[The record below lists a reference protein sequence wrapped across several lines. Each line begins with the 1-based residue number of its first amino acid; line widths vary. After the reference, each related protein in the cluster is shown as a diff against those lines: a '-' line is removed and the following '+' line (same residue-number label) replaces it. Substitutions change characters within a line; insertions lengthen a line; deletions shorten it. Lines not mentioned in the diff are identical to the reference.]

1 MWLVAKPQLTTLF
14 LESIQ
19 LLMKYVLLTFFA
31 FGALSISCSTDYFEP
46 TCTGTTISFASEV
59 KPIIDS
65 KCATNSGCHA
75 SGSRHGVYTSYSTIT
90 ADQSDISRVIKNGSM
105 PEKGSLSTNQKNII
119 LCWIESGAA
128 NN

>member
-1 MWLVAKPQLTTLF
+1 
-14 LESIQ
+14 
-19 LLMKYVLLTFFA
+19 MKYILYFLGLAALFA
-31 FGALSISCSTDYFEP
+31 SCSTDNFEP

-65 KCATNSGCHA
+65 KCSTNSGCHA
-75 SGSRHGVYTSYSTIT
+75 SGSRHGVYTSYSAIT

-105 PEKGSLSTNQKNII
+105 PEQGSLSTNEKNTI
-119 LCWIESGAA
+119 LCWIEGGAV